1 MLQRLSDYFT
11 CWKLKVLLGTPTKQL
26 SSSAARR
33 TSSSILFATNT
44 RRYTHHSADT
54 FGVNQLEQQQEQ
66 GDNDLEEGELQ
77 LDFST
82 WRQEIAADEL
92 QRKMRNNPL
101 RSQVKVHRVA
111 NTTSLE

>member
-26 SSSAARR
+26 SSTTVAARR
-33 TSSSILFATNT
+33 SSLLLNKH
-44 RRYTHHSADT
+44 YNHSADT
-54 FGVNQLEQQQEQ
+54 FGVNERQQ
-66 GDNDLEEGELQ
+66 DNDAMDEELQ

-92 QRKMRNNPL
+92 QRKMRKNPL
-101 RSQVKVHRVA
+101 RSQVKVQRV
-111 NTTSLE
+111 NTFE